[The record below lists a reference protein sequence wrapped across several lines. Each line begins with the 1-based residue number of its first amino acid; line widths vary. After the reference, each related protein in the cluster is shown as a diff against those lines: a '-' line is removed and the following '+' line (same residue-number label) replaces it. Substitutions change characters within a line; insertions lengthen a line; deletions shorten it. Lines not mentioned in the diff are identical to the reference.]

1 MSNTHLSYRTSNPA
15 LNSNTF
21 KNPVDNNSLFL
32 DKTMT
37 IQGTVDKTAIA
48 LVLLIISAYYTFSS
62 GMESM
67 IYIGFIGG
75 FVTALITIFK
85 KEWSPFTVPIY
96 AVLEGLALGSIS
108 YIYNLQYDGI
118 VLQAISITVLV
129 LFSLLFAYRSKI
141 IKPTENF
148 KLGLFAAT
156 GGIFLVYLISM
167 IMSFFGTGLPI
178 MNPQNASLMSIG
190 FSLFVVV
197 IASLNLVLDF
207 DFIEEASEQGAPKY
221 MEWYGVFGLL
231 VTLIWLYLEILRLL
245 AKLNSR
251 RS

>member
-108 YIYNLQYDGI
+108 YIYNLQYD
-118 VLQAISITVLV
+118 
-129 LFSLLFAYRSKI
+129 
-141 IKPTENF
+141 
-148 KLGLFAAT
+148 
-156 GGIFLVYLISM
+156 
-167 IMSFFGTGLPI
+167 
-178 MNPQNASLMSIG
+178 
-190 FSLFVVV
+190 
-197 IASLNLVLDF
+197 
-207 DFIEEASEQGAPKY
+207 
-221 MEWYGVFGLL
+221 
-231 VTLIWLYLEILRLL
+231 
-245 AKLNSR
+245 
-251 RS
+251 

>member
-1 MSNTHLSYRTSNPA
+1 MSNSHLSYRTSNPA

-21 KNPVDNNSLFL
+21 KNPLDNNSLFL

-67 IYIGFIGG
+67 IFIGFIGG
-75 FVTALITIFK
+75 FITALITIVK
-85 KEWSPFTVPIY
+85 KQWSPFTVPIY
-96 AVLEGLALGSIS
+96 AIFEGLALGSLS

-156 GGIFLVYLISM
+156 GGIFLLYLISF
-167 IMSFFGTGLPI
+167 IMSFFGSGI
-178 MNPQNASLMSIG
+178 SLLSTNNSSMLSIG
-190 FSLFVVV
+190 LSFGIV
-197 IASLNLVLDF
+197 IIAALNLVIDF
-207 DFIEEASEQGAPKY
+207 DFIEEGSEKGAPKY
-221 MEWYGVFGLL
+221 MEWYGAFGLL
-231 VTLIWLYLEILRLL
+231 VTLIWLYLELLRLL
-245 AKLNSR
+245 AKMKNR
-251 RS
+251 

>member
-75 FVTALITIFK
+75 FVIALITIFK
-85 KEWSPFTVPIY
+85 KEWSPFTVPSY
-96 AVLEGLALGSIS
+96 GVLEGLALGSIS

-156 GGIFLVYLISM
+156 GGIFLLYLISF
-167 IMSFFGTGLPI
+167 IMSFFGSGI
-178 MNPQNASLMSIG
+178 SLLSPNNSSMLSIG
-190 FSLFVVV
+190 LSFGIV
-197 IASLNLVLDF
+197 IIAALNLVIDF
-207 DFIEEASEQGAPKY
+207 DFIEEGSEKGAPKY
-221 MEWYGVFGLL
+221 MEWYGAFGLL

-245 AKLNSR
+245 AKLQSR
-251 RS
+251 R

>member
-129 LFSLLFAYRSKI
+129 LFSLLFAYISKI

-148 KLGLFAAT
+148 
-156 GGIFLVYLISM
+156 
-167 IMSFFGTGLPI
+167 
-178 MNPQNASLMSIG
+178 
-190 FSLFVVV
+190 
-197 IASLNLVLDF
+197 
-207 DFIEEASEQGAPKY
+207 
-221 MEWYGVFGLL
+221 
-231 VTLIWLYLEILRLL
+231 
-245 AKLNSR
+245 
-251 RS
+251 